1 MEIDKFSETAILL
14 KKIWVVFLIGL
25 YSASFLNEYH
35 FPGAREKPL
44 DGEEVLWQIQQVIFF
59 GLMFLGLLV
68 DLVEMRIDRNK
79 AFRFL
84 IISLVMGGL
93 SNFVGTFHFK
103 MFSQIFSPSSASMIV
118 G

>member
-1 MEIDKFSETAILL
+1 MEVDKFFATAILL

-35 FPGAREKPL
+35 FPGARVEPL
-44 DGEEVLWQIQQVIFF
+44 DGEEVLWHVQQVIFF
-59 GLMFLGLLV
+59 GLMFLGLLI
-68 DLVEMRIDRNK
+68 DLVEMRIDRNR
-79 AFRFL
+79 AFRFI

-93 SNFVGTFHFK
+93 GNLVGTAHYKF
-103 MFSQIFSPSSASMIV
+103 FSHIFSSASVGMID